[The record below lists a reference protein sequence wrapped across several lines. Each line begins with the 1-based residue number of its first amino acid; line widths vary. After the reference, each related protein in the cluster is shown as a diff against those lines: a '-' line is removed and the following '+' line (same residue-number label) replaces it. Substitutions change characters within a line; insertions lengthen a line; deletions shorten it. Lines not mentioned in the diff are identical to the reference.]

1 MNNTVSTEQ
10 LVALR
15 NQGIIM
21 EDEIAIIEGDILLAK
36 NVLTESKR
44 IVGKAD
50 SIINENKR
58 RILKG

>member
-58 RILKG
+58 RVLKG